1 MRWTRRD
8 WNCPGRAVQAEAAKS
23 VADFARDA
31 MLSARLTGD
40 RQEMAIEVR
49 DERGPV
55 MQVKF
60 NFQIE
65 DLRSRPQ
72 SRGH

>member
-1 MRWTRRD
+1 
-8 WNCPGRAVQAEAAKS
+8 
-23 VADFARDA
+23 
-31 MLSARLTGD
+31 MLSAPLTGD

-49 DERGPV
+49 DASGPV

-65 DLRSRPQ
+65 DLRSGPK